1 MGGRAVRLEETG
13 TLREKVLER
22 VQWLG
27 RKYARKRFE
36 RYYRGAVYTGVVRT
50 VGWHPERGFG
60 ATVTY
65 SDGFTKILKIEELEV
80 FMLADRARKTDIL
93 HQCIIRKDTYKLGIV
108 REQPLAFILKERSV
122 EVAFVDQLS

>member
-1 MGGRAVRLEETG
+1 MD
-13 TLREKVLER
+13 ER
-22 VQWLG
+22 CVWSRMERSE
-27 RKYARKRFE
+27 RKYESEYNGWEESTRGNGL

-65 SDGFTKILKIEELEV
+65 SDGFTEILKIEELEV

-93 HQCIIRKDTYKLGIV
+93 
-108 REQPLAFILKERSV
+108 
-122 EVAFVDQLS
+122 DQSKKNRHIGSEHYSQGHI